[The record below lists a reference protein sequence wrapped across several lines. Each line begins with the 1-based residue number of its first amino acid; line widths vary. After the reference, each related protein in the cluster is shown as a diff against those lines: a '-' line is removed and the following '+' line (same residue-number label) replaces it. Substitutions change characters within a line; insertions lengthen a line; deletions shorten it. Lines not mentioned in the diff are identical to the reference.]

1 MSTTGRN
8 EPCPCGSGRKYKQCC
23 GNGKYPS
30 GVLAAS
36 STRDAALAKLLTFAF
51 HPAFDSDHA
60 VAEVM
65 FWGNLIRDSSRQEF
79 EWILDSQDATIKY
92 NTWFLFDWEAED
104 SGTVAEIFLEEAAAE
119 LTPPEREFLQRLSNA
134 PLRLYEVESVEA
146 GEGAHLIDLWT
157 GTRLFV
163 IERTATEEMVAWDL
177 LGARVAPDGMGG
189 NVFEGGLY
197 LYPVESKD
205 EVVQHFR
212 RLYRRH
218 HRKFPLDRA
227 STFFRRYGVVFH
239 HLWVRLVAFPE
250 PPEVV
255 TSDGDPLVF
264 CRSVF
269 DTDEPDTVREILQA
283 QPQVR
288 AAKDGT
294 LGWLET
300 NNEGQRE
307 VGAWSIEGKRVLFE
321 TNSQERATR
330 GRAWLGALAG
340 DRVRYRATAL
350 ETIEQTMNELRRRR
364 PKSAAAPAPDEPAV
378 REDGAVRELYDRH
391 YHDWLDRPLL
401 ALANRTPRAAA
412 RSRIWRRKVI
422 DLLKGLENTSA
433 RGALHGRPIY
443 DFQWIWRE
451 LELERPGPQQ
461 DGS

>member
-1 MSTTGRN
+1 MTTTGRN

-23 GNGKYPS
+23 GNS
-30 GVLAAS
+30 ESQSSVLAAS

-65 FWGNLIRDSSRQEF
+65 FWGNLIRDSSSPEF
-79 EWILDSQDATIKY
+79 EWILDSEDATIKY

-104 SGTVAEIFLEEAAAE
+104 SGTVADIFLEEAAAG
-119 LTPPEREFLQRLSNA
+119 LTPAERDFLQRLSNA
-134 PLRLYEVESVEA
+134 ALRLYEVESVQP

-157 GTRLFV
+157 CTRLFV
-163 IERTATEEMVAWDL
+163 IERTATKDMVAWDL

-197 LYPVESKD
+197 LYPLESKD
-205 EVVQHFR
+205 EVLQHFR

-218 HRKFPLDRA
+218 HRKFPLDDA
-227 STFFRRYGVVFH
+227 NTFFRRHGIVFH

-269 DTDEPDTVREILQA
+269 DTDEPDAIREILQA

-288 AAKDGT
+288 AARDGT

-300 NNEGQRE
+300 NSAGERE
-307 VGAWSIEGKRVLFE
+307 VGTWSIEGKRVLFE

-330 GRAWLGALAG
+330 GRAWLEALAG

-364 PKSAAAPAPDEPAV
+364 PKYAATLEPEEPPV
-378 REDGAVRELYDRH
+378 HEDGAVRELYDRH
-391 YHDWLDRPLL
+391 YHAWLDRPLP

-412 RSRIWRRKVI
+412 RSRLWRRKVI
-422 DLLKGLENTSA
+422 DLLKGLENTTA
-433 RGALHGRPIY
+433 RGALHGRPPY

-451 LELERPGPQQ
+451 LELERPGTQ
-461 DGS
+461 